1 MSQNSPKLVVAL
13 VLAGLAL
20 AVSVHT
26 ALRGPAAPA
35 ASDRTCIDQEARD
48 RIDRLSRALA
58 ERDALVA
65 RLARA
70 ASAPVPPAD
79 TVESPPAPA
88 APPEPGR
95 RRYARF
101 ETPNPAVSVTQ
112 NADGSYEIRTTDP
125 ALAGSVM
132 QITAVTASGAQDK
145 VFIRVPQ

>member
-35 ASDRTCIDQEARD
+35 ASDRMCIDQEARD
-48 RIDRLSRALA
+48 RTDRLSRALA